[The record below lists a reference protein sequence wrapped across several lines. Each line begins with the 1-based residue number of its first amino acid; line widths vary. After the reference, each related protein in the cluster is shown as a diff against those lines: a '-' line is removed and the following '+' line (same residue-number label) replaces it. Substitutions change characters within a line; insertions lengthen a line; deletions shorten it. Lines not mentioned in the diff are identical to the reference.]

1 MKKLLVYVDASVVG
15 GCEDVEFRDDS
26 LALWREFTAGR
37 YEMVLSEHTLRELQ
51 GAPDAVRQHIVEVPE
66 ERQIVLQDTAVSAE
80 LAEAYIERGVV
91 GPGSRADALHVALA
105 TAGGADVIVSWNF
118 RHIVNLRRIR
128 LFNAVNIEYGYGT
141 IEIRT
146 PKEVLEYGQDI

>member
-1 MKKLLVYVDASVVG
+1 M
-15 GCEDVEFRDDS
+15 
-26 LALWREFTAGR
+26 
-37 YEMVLSEHTLRELQ
+37 
-51 GAPDAVRQHIVEVPE
+51 EVPE